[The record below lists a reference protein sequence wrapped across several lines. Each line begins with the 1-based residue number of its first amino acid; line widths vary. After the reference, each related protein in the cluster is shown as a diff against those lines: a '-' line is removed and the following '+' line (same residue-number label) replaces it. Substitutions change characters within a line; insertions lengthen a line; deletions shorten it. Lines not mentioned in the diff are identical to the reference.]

1 MEHQGPGYQWDPQ
14 CQARGQLGHH
24 QDNAHEEPPRRQR
37 TEIKTDVMTTYITR
51 DVETG
56 QVPNSV
62 GSTTCIQFEQVL
74 LKIRPSLHLPSD
86 GLSRWV

>member
-14 CQARGQLGHH
+14 ARGQLGHH
-24 QDNAHEEPPRRQR
+24 HEEPPRRQR

-62 GSTTCIQFEQVL
+62 AIQFEQIL
-74 LKIRPSLHLPSD
+74 LKISPPSHLPSD